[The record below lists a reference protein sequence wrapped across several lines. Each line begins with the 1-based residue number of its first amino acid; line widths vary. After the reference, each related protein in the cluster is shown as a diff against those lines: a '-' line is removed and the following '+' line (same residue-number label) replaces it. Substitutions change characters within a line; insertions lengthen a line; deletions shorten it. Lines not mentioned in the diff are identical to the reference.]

1 MASHFPNFPDWDVK
15 VVLSDR
21 QEDVL
26 RLNTSVL
33 ARESP
38 FFKASLE
45 RLEWSHNKVVRLEG
59 DKTVEHEYKLLV
71 LDYAFDK
78 GDTFPFLA
86 GRVSI
91 SLTIMNKKDT
101 WLTVA

>member
-1 MASHFPNFPDWDVK
+1 M
-15 VVLSDR
+15 
-21 QEDVL
+21 
-26 RLNTSVL
+26 
-33 ARESP
+33 
-38 FFKASLE
+38 
-45 RLEWSHNKVVRLEG
+45 VRLEG
-59 DKTVEHEYKLLV
+59 DKAVEHEYKLSV

-78 GDTFPFLA
+78 GDTFPFLV